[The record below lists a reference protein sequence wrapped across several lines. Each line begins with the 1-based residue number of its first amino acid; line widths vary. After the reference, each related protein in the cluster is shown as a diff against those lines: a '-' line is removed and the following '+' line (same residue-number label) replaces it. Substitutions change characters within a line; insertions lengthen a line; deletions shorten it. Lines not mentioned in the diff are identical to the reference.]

1 MKRLERSPPT
11 RQPAQRRGARRVEG
25 PDPLAVAA
33 RAGAAVAALAVLTAL
48 GACATPIQEIGKAPA
63 LSPVGLGIDPN
74 HDSVPQLYV
83 GSARPGYHSTWA
95 QQSADLFQDPRAKNV
110 GDVLTV
116 MVAMNDK
123 AQFDNATDRSRDSR
137 EKSSLDV
144 QLDLFGLSPESKN
157 HYEVNGNSST
167 KGQGT
172 IDRKE
177 QLRLSVAAVVTHVFP
192 NGNILISGSQEVR
205 VNYEVRVLNIA
216 GIVRPRDISRRN
228 TIDYDK
234 IAEARVSYGG
244 RGRLM
249 EVQQP
254 AVVQQVYD
262 LVTPF

>member
-1 MKRLERSPPT
+1 M
-11 RQPAQRRGARRVEG
+11 
-25 PDPLAVAA
+25 
-33 RAGAAVAALAVLTAL
+33 
-48 GACATPIQEIGKAPA
+48 
-63 LSPVGLGIDPN
+63 GLGIDPN
-74 HDSVPQLYV
+74 HDTVPPLYV
-83 GSARPGYHSTWA
+83 ASQAQGYHSTWA

-116 MVAMNDK
+116 LIAMNDK

-137 EKSSLDV
+137 AKSSVDL
-144 QLDLFGLSPESKN
+144 QFDLFGLTPESKN

-192 NGNILISGSQEVR
+192 NGNMLISGSQGG
-205 VNYEVRVLNIA
+205 A
-216 GIVRPRDISRRN
+216 GQLRGPRPQHRRHCPAARHLPPGN

-254 AVVQQVYD
+254 GVVQQVYD
-262 LVTPF
+262 LVSPF

>member
-1 MKRLERSPPT
+1 MKRLVRIPP
-11 RQPAQRRGARRVEG
+11 QGN
-25 PDPLAVAA
+25 PDPRPRAGRNGSETIRMAA
-33 RAGAAVAALAVLTAL
+33 RSGAALAAVAVLTAL

-63 LSPVGLGIDPN
+63 LSPVGYGIDPSHN
-74 HDSVPQLYV
+74 AVPPLAV
-83 GSARPGYHSTWA
+83 ASAAPGYHSTWA

-116 MVAMNDK
+116 MIAMNDK

-137 EKSSLDV
+137 SKSSLDL
-144 QLDLFGLSPESKN
+144 QFDLFGLTPESKN
-157 HYEVNGNSST
+157 HYEVNGNTST

-192 NGNILISGSQEVR
+192 NGNVMISGSQEVR

-216 GIVRPRDISRRN
+216 GIVRPRDISRKN

-262 LVTPF
+262 LVAPF

>member
-1 MKRLERSPPT
+1 MTRPGRTSPK
-11 RQPAQRRGARRVEG
+11 RQPVRCARGGAGSE
-25 PDPLAVAA
+25 PCAHAV
-33 RAGAAVAALAVLTAL
+33 RSVTALAVLAALTGL
-48 GACATPIQEIGKAPA
+48 GACATPIQEIGRAPA

-74 HDSVPQLYV
+74 HDAVPQLYV
-83 GSARPGYHSTWA
+83 GSQRPGYHSTWA

-116 MVAMNDK
+116 MIAMNDK

-144 QLDLFGLSPESKN
+144 QLDLFGLTPESKN

-167 KGQGT
+167 KGQGS

-192 NGNILISGSQEVR
+192 NGNLLISGSQEVR

-262 LVTPF
+262 LVKPF